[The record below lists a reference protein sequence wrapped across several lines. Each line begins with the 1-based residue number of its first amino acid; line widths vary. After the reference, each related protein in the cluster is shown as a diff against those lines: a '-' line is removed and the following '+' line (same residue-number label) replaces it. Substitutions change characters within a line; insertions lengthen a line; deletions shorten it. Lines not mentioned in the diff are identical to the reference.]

1 MEILGNVIEIV
12 AMAGLWLILALYAL
26 RQLDKKLNH

>member
-1 MEILGNVIEIV
+1 MEILGNAIEIV
-12 AMAGLWLILALYAL
+12 AIMGLWVILSLYAL